1 VDHWTSLL
9 RQVSNQVIRYAT
21 LYNREEFSMKRL
33 VWGIVLVVLVI
44 MSISGTKGDMANDQV
59 VMNALILIGGGTL
72 IFYGSQYLKQL
83 KSVTAHALQ
92 MNREDGKIDA
102 GLLAQRMGMSEVDVR
117 GYIAVSQ
124 RKGVIPFK
132 SEII

>member
-1 VDHWTSLL
+1 
-9 RQVSNQVIRYAT
+9 
-21 LYNREEFSMKRL
+21 MKRL
-33 VWGIVLVVLVI
+33 VWGIVLVVLAI

-102 GLLAQRMGMSEVDVR
+102 GLLAQRMGMSEVDIR

-132 SEII
+132 PEII